1 MKVESWKNSVSFLIG
16 VLTITVFA
24 QDFQRELDDFW
35 NSGFPAARIADG
47 RIERGDA
54 WVWSAAVQ
62 YKKGKTD
69 SAVFAKLAQI
79 EAGSPVVLSQVSR
92 AQNSLLRFGYF
103 TKNSDAK
110 LYRIANRNRLV
121 PVFDLTDAVANFAEA
136 SFSYDAENGDFN
148 GLLRVQ
154 LLNIAGTARDF
165 SFGGENS
172 KNYRLAEMF
181 YKEPF
186 IFGLNG
192 SLKLHGEF
200 LEYDSTRQRN
210 IDLKYLQKLG
220 WEWQYAVGGGYKNDK
235 LFSSLSLEFDSR
247 DKVPLSFKGLFAE
260 ISAEFS
266 KFAVVGLSGEY
277 YQPFSK
283 NWTLL
288 LASKGFGMLP
298 SRDYAREDLFFIGG
312 RGNFTGLPPR
322 SIRTRA
328 YGLSEM
334 DFQWHGLRN
343 SVLHIFGQD
352 GIYRNRPP
360 FNGWEHVLTYGLGWE
375 QGISNASIAIYYA
388 LLQGMQPM
396 DGLLNMSVK
405 MGF

>member
-1 MKVESWKNSVSFLIG
+1 MRIEKILLILLIG
-16 VLTITVFA
+16 GIWVQTNA
-24 QDFQRELDDFW
+24 QDALIYNNE
-35 NSGFPAARIADG
+35 
-47 RIERGDA
+47 A

-79 EAGSPVVLSQVSR
+79 EVGSPVVLSQIPR
-92 AQNSLLRFGYF
+92 AQSSLLRLGYF
-103 TKNSDAK
+103 SKNSDAK
-110 LYRIANRNRLV
+110 MYRIANRNRIV
-121 PVFDLTDAVANFAEA
+121 PVFDLTDATANFAEA
-136 SFSYDAENGDFN
+136 SITYDAENSDYN

-172 KNYRLAEMF
+172 KNYRLAEIS

-186 IFGLNG
+186 ILGLNG

-210 IDLKYLQKLG
+210 ADLKYFHKLS
-220 WEWQYAVGGGYKNDK
+220 WEWQYSVGGGYKNDIF
-235 LFSSLSLEFDSR
+235 FSSLSLGFDSR
-247 DKVPLSFKGLFAE
+247 DKIPLAFKGLFTE

-266 KFAVVGLSGEY
+266 KFAALGISGEY
-277 YQPFSK
+277 YQPLSE

-298 SRDYAREDLFFIGG
+298 PKDYAREKLFFVGGKNDFIG
-312 RGNFTGLPPR
+312 LAPR

-328 YGLSEM
+328 YGVSEM
-334 DFQWHGLRN
+334 DFQWHGLKN
-343 SVLHIFGQD
+343 TALHIFGQN
-352 GIYRNRPP
+352 GIYRNTEP
-360 FNGWEHVLTYGLGWE
+360 FTGWEHLLTYGLGWE

-388 LLQGMQPM
+388 LLKGMQPM
-396 DGLLNMSVK
+396 DGLLNMSMK
-405 MGF
+405 IGF